1 MRQVLTHLLNLP
13 NSIFWL
19 LGWNF
24 LNARLLKAFLLFLL
38 FSQSFF
44 TASDPLKGASQTP
57 WVSIPTTLVKEEK
70 SIVFGCSI
78 PSESKY
84 YKLLENFYR
93 KIFMQLGYDFTMIS
107 LPRGREMAELMKN
120 SLDGT
125 CGRRK
130 DAPHHVFST
139 LKRLPEPI
147 VTLSYVLLSREPYP
161 DIRYLNEIPSG
172 KILAYV
178 RGGAL
183 AQDIL
188 DKQVHINV
196 FKVPDAEVGIKM
208 LAGGR
213 VDFFFG
219 INASVNR
226 VLDNLKFQ
234 QTIYRNTI
242 AEKREIFTYLIP
254 SRQDLVDPLAEQIK
268 IELQVLKRNYL
279 FEL

>member
-1 MRQVLTHLLNLP
+1 MRQVLTHLLNLL

-19 LGWNF
+19 LTQNF
-24 LNARLLKAFLLFLL
+24 LHSRLLKTGLLFLL
-38 FSQSFF
+38 FSQSLF
-44 TASDPLKGASQTP
+44 TSSEPLDGANQTP
-57 WVSIPTTLVKEEK
+57 WVSIPTALVKEDK

-93 KIFMQLGYDFTMIS
+93 KIFMRLGYGFTMIS

-188 DKQVHINV
+188 DKQTHINV

-219 INASVNR
+219 INASANR
-226 VLDNLKFQ
+226 VLDSLNFQ

-254 SRQDLVDPLAEQIK
+254 SRQYLVEPMAEQMVREFK
-268 IELQVLKRNYL
+268 ALKRDYL